1 MKKLLKPFQFGALAL
16 TLLFAVG
23 CNNDDDNNDITEP
36 PVEELSIYETAVAT
50 DDLSSLV
57 AALDASGLNTTLDGD
72 GDFTV
77 FAPTNDAFADLL
89 TALELES
96 LDQIDAATLEAVLT
110 YHVIASARV
119 ESSQITNEQTAV
131 TVNGES
137 LTFLTDNGVQIID
150 GTNDLTNVTTAD
162 IAASNGIIHIVDK
175 VLLPAAVADAVGV
188 GRTSIADAAEAAGFT
203 SLLAAAEAAGLSEVL
218 DSPLTDVTVF
228 APTNDA
234 FAAFLEANNFA
245 SVDDI
250 PVDVLQN
257 VLLNHAVMGS
267 VLSSDI
273 QKGYVNTLGAYPT
286 DDVENPAFLS
296 MYLNN
301 DAGVQINGGPDN
313 GGANVVTTTPGET
326 FDIETDNGVIHVVDA
341 VIALP
346 TIATFA
352 VADADNFSQLAGALT
367 ADGQPDFVGV
377 LSDIEN
383 ENAPFT
389 VFAPVNAAFEAL
401 PEVPSG
407 DALTA
412 VLNHHVVPGA
422 NVRSTDLE
430 DGANE
435 VTTLNGDIVTV
446 TLPATQ
452 GGIADIT
459 DGSGETGS
467 VIVVDVQAINGV
479 VHAIDKV
486 LIPASE

>member
-1 MKKLLKPFQFGALAL
+1 MKKLLKPFQYGALAL
-16 TLLFAVG
+16 TLLFAVS

-57 AALDASGLNTTLDGD
+57 AALEASGLDTTLDGE

-77 FAPTNDAFADLL
+77 FAPTNAAFEPVL
-89 TALELES
+89 TALGVSSPAE
-96 LDQIDAATLEAVLT
+96 IDPATLEAVLT
-110 YHVIASARV
+110 YHVIASNRIA
-119 ESSQITNEQTAV
+119 SSQIANEQSVA

-137 LTFLTDNGVQIID
+137 LIFLVGDNVQIID
-150 GTNDLTNVTTAD
+150 GTNDLTTVTNAD
-162 IAASNGIIHIVDK
+162 IAASNGVIHIVDK
-175 VLLPAAVADAVGV
+175 VMFPADIADALEI
-188 GRTSIADAAEAAGFT
+188 GRTSIADVAEAAGFT

-245 SVDDI
+245 SVDEI

-267 VLSSDI
+267 VLSGDI

-296 MYLNN
+296 MYLKN

-352 VADADNFSQLAGALT
+352 VADADNFSELTGALV
-367 ADGQPDFVGV
+367 AEGQSDFVGV
-377 LSDIEN
+377 LSDPAN

-401 PEVPSG
+401 TSAPTAEE
-407 DALTA
+407 LTA
-412 VLNHHVVPGA
+412 ILSHHVVAGA

-430 DGANE
+430 EGDNP
-435 VTTLNGDIVTV
+435 VTTLNGDITV
-446 TLPATQ
+446 TLPPTQ

-486 LIPASE
+486 LIPAQ